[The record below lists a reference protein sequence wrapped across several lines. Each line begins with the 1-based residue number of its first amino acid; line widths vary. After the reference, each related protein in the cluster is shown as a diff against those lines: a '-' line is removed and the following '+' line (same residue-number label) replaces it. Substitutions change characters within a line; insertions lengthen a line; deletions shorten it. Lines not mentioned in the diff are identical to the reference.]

1 MSDTSKK
8 IVLLAVA
15 MVMALGM
22 GEIVLRVIDYGNITP
37 EMNFGVN
44 TQMAL
49 DKGRFL
55 ADEDLFWKLPTHPRD
70 VDIRAIQPDV
80 EVPPKGNRR
89 RILVLGDS
97 CSRLSQAI
105 PPYSVLLE
113 DSLLSQ
119 KVEVWNAAVP
129 GYTTWQGLAWL
140 SKQLLAIQPDVAV
153 IYFGWNDHWRATGIT
168 DRDYAQRLQGSSLR
182 LTQLF
187 QKMPDPPPL
196 RVTSEQ
202 YRENLQAMVAELDAI
217 GTRVILVTAPSNLT
231 QEARARILQTRY
243 LVRGDNAGAIHQEYL
258 DVVREV
264 CVGSS
269 ANLLDASRVFAAVG
283 APKQLLMRDG
293 VHLTD
298 KGHQLMATLLTA
310 RLAPRLSGGAG
321 GPATDTE
328 ALIARARLFMQ
339 TGEVR

>member
-8 IVLLAVA
+8 IVLLTMAVI
-15 MVMALGM
+15 MALGM
-22 GEIVLRVIDYGNITP
+22 GEIVLRVIDFGTITP

-55 ADEDLFWKLPTHPRD
+55 ADEDLFWKLPVHPRD
-70 VDIRAIQPDV
+70 VEIRAVQPDV
-80 EVPPKGNRR
+80 EVPPKGERR

-113 DSLLSQ
+113 DSLRNQ

-140 SKQLLAIQPDVAV
+140 HKQLLAIQPDVAV

-168 DRDYAQRLQGSSLR
+168 DRDYARRLQGSSLR

-187 QKMPDPPPL
+187 QKMPDPSPL
-196 RVTSEQ
+196 RVNSEQ
-202 YRENLQAMVAELDAI
+202 YRDNLQTMVAELDAI
-217 GTRVILVTAPSNLT
+217 GTRVILVTAPSSLT

-243 LVRGDNAGAIHQEYL
+243 LVRGDNAGAIHQEYV

-264 CVGSS
+264 CVGTS
-269 ANLLDASRVFAAVG
+269 ANLLDASRVFSAVG
-283 APKQLLMRDG
+283 VPKQLLMRDG

-298 KGHQLMATLLTA
+298 KGHQLMATLLTLQ
-310 RLAPRLSGGAG
+310 LAPFLANGPGGSEI
-321 GPATDTE
+321 DTE
-328 ALIARARLFMQ
+328 ALVGRARLFMQ
-339 TGEVR
+339 SGEVR